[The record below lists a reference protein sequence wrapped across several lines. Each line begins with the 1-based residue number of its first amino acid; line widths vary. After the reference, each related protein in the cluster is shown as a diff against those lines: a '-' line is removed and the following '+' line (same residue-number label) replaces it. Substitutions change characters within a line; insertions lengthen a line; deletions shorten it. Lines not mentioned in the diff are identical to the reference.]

1 MPIDK
6 WSDFVAVV
14 HLSDDPQFSEEMEA
28 AARIGPP
35 CLNRVLDLSG
45 VHIVNSSNIA
55 AMLGLRQ
62 HILRQDGKLVL
73 CNVVNQILATFLV
86 TGLDKIF
93 EICDDVPTA
102 LATIQMDE

>member
-1 MPIDK
+1 
-6 WSDFVAVV
+6 
-14 HLSDDPQFSEEMEA
+14 
-28 AARIGPP
+28 
-35 CLNRVLDLSG
+35 
-45 VHIVNSSNIA
+45 
-55 AMLGLRQ
+55 MLGLRQ